1 MMLTE
6 PIAVTLLVIEIL
18 ESLHVPYFIG
28 GSLASA
34 VHGVVRA
41 TMDVDLVADLGL
53 EHVEPLARALG
64 DAFYADAEMMRDAVR
79 RRGSFN
85 LIHLETMF
93 KVDVFVSKERPF
105 DQVQFERRVL
115 QTLTTDPDRAAYVA
129 SAEDI
134 ILAKLEW
141 YHLGGQ
147 ASNRQWRDVQNVLKV
162 QGDQLDLHYLDHWAA
177 QLGLRDLLER
187 ALSEVAQF
195 KLE

>member
-1 MMLTE
+1 MLTE
-6 PIAVTLLVIEIL
+6 PIAVTLLVIETL

-41 TMDVDLVADLGL
+41 TMDVDLVVDLGL
-53 EHVEPLARALG
+53 EHVEPLARALD

-85 LIHLETMF
+85 VIHLETMF
-93 KVDVFVSKERPF
+93 KVDVFISKGRPF
-105 DQVQFERRVL
+105 DQAQFERRVL
-115 QTLTTDPDRAAYVA
+115 QTLTTGPDRAAYVA

-147 ASNRQWRDVQNVLKV
+147 ASDRQWRDVQNVLKV
-162 QGDQLDLHYLDHWAA
+162 QEARLDLHYLHHWAA
-177 QLGLRDLLER
+177 QLGLRDVLER
-187 ALSEVAQF
+187 ALSEAAQF